1 MEQIAEQI
9 TQNLLQGL
17 PDQTQFFTPNELRSA
32 GIPPVVV
39 QMLRKNVLSAIQSE
53 IKLPETEW
61 VQAEHERVQE
71 AWQNFM
77 ETSQEYLQIPA
88 SKLSYL
94 LAEAVE
100 QCLELALKPRQS
112 VPEIIFRTSE
122 IVDFE
127 TVKKRVDS
135 LEVNNQLGLALLRYM
150 EKKEKREMT
159 LEKARELVKKVDQRL
174 VESYHPLNWAQAL
187 KPVFDLAGPSVDTD
201 LFRIFFE
208 DKEKPAYARKFDLLD
223 DGLTETEFIEA
234 LSSADM
240 LDLKGYEEEQ
250 PKLFVPVE
258 EDNEPEKI
266 VEIEEKVEDEYT
278 GEEDEKVISFEDDH
292 SFDEEDSSDEW
303 VEKEQES
310 ASDINENFAESDIK
324 DNEEQEDQKA
334 FEPVQMERMELADEK
349 TLDEEQVYEKNN
361 NEEEEDRDE
370 NIVDLFSQIKNDDL
384 FEEDRDEPVLT
395 LVEDDEDSEDG
406 EDNITLLSK
415 FMFDDS
421 VDDALDE
428 VPDEPKPM
436 EEKEPTSIYEEM
448 NLVKDD
454 HDDVRE
460 KKNSFEEAVEGNEE
474 TEEELS
480 FKIDE
485 ETEEDEQIELEEE
498 ASIKMETDE
507 SEEDEDDQPM
517 WRSFLE
523 RDDLETDSGY
533 EYGDESDD
541 EEVELE
547 EDEFTEEEDD
557 GFIED
562 PIYDL
567 TTDGEVSEEKI
578 GQISKWLDDEK
589 DRFVEE
595 IFMGSEL
602 AYEEA
607 LIEIIEYDNWKAA
620 SMYLEREVFSRNKI
634 DVYDE
639 AAVDFTDRL
648 HSYFL
653 EHNPKRDE

>member
-1 MEQIAEQI
+1 
-9 TQNLLQGL
+9 
-17 PDQTQFFTPNELRSA
+17 
-32 GIPPVVV
+32 
-39 QMLRKNVLSAIQSE
+39 
-53 IKLPETEW
+53 
-61 VQAEHERVQE
+61 
-71 AWQNFM
+71 
-77 ETSQEYLQIPA
+77 
-88 SKLSYL
+88 
-94 LAEAVE
+94 
-100 QCLELALKPRQS
+100 
-112 VPEIIFRTSE
+112 
-122 IVDFE
+122 
-127 TVKKRVDS
+127 
-135 LEVNNQLGLALLRYM
+135 
-150 EKKEKREMT
+150 
-159 LEKARELVKKVDQRL
+159 
-174 VESYHPLNWAQAL
+174 
-187 KPVFDLAGPSVDTD
+187 
-201 LFRIFFE
+201 
-208 DKEKPAYARKFDLLD
+208 
-223 DGLTETEFIEA
+223 
-234 LSSADM
+234 
-240 LDLKGYEEEQ
+240 
-250 PKLFVPVE
+250 
-258 EDNEPEKI
+258 
-266 VEIEEKVEDEYT
+266 
-278 GEEDEKVISFEDDH
+278 
-292 SFDEEDSSDEW
+292 
-303 VEKEQES
+303 
-310 ASDINENFAESDIK
+310 
-324 DNEEQEDQKA
+324 
-334 FEPVQMERMELADEK
+334 MELADEK

-480 FKIDE
+480 FKIDD

-517 WRSFLE
+517 WRSFFE

-547 EDEFTEEEDD
+547 EDEFAEEEDD